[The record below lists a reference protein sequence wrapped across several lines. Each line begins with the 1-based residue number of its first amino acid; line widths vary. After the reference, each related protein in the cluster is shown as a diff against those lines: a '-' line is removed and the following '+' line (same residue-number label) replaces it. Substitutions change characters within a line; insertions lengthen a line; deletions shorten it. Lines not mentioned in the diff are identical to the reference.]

1 MTSAGENEGRAVKA
15 SIHPPRL
22 PLSVFLIIRR
32 LVVPVLIEGP
42 GIFPMFLHVNLKF
55 LSRTPPLGAVIL
67 IPHAVVPLRK
77 GAHQTT
83 ARQELDIDKP
93 EEQPAQVGKI
103 GDPALARL
111 EGGDDHKKNHDGHHV
126 LGLNHE
132 GQGNIKIS
140 RSPYNI
146 PKAISS
152 P

>member
-67 IPHAVVPLRK
+67 IPHAVVWFSPFRS
-77 GAHQTT
+77 GTT
-83 ARQELDIDKP
+83 ACGMRIT
-93 EEQPAQVGKI
+93 AHAAAWRGNSHS
-103 GDPALARL
+103 ARCSTTPK
-111 EGGDDHKKNHDGHHV
+111 GRTPNHGAA
-126 LGLNHE
+126 GT
-132 GQGNIKIS
+132 
-140 RSPYNI
+140 
-146 PKAISS
+146 
-152 P
+152 